1 MLKSVFLF
9 LLIASSLPGFSQSI
23 ASLNFRH
30 LYDPQNEIDLSLR
43 LVNEKKRLTVY
54 YRLQQNGSDATN
66 NYSIAWQKMESIAQK
81 VGTPVSA
88 ADSVATSGTLSF
100 PIPEKPWFLVAKVTN
115 KSSATTWSYVQVI
128 EAKYPV

>member
-9 LLIASSLPGFSQSI
+9 LLLASSLAGFNQSI

-30 LYDPQNEIDLSLR
+30 VYDPQNEIDLSMR

-66 NYSIAWQKMESIAQK
+66 IYSIAWQKMESIAQK
-81 VGTPVSA
+81 VGTPLSA
-88 ADSVATSGTLSF
+88 GDSVEFT
-100 PIPEKPWFLVAKVTN
+100 KRLVPHLRTALGM
-115 KSSATTWSYVQVI
+115 
-128 EAKYPV
+128 